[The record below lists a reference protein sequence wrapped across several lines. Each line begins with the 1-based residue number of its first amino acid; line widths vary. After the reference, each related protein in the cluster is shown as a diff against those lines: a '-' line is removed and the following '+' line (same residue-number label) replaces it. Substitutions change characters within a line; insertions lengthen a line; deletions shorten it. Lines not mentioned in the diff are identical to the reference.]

1 MTNGKK
7 RRVPRRVG
15 DVVEIT
21 LDSAGLMA
29 YAVVLAEGAFAIFDG
44 RTAPDADAAI
54 RRPPMFYV
62 AVIDGAVT
70 TGRWPVV
77 QTDVDLVPA
86 LKVPPTFMQD
96 PLNREKF
103 QVYERGMMRPASRA
117 ECLHLER
124 TAVWDPEHVEDRI
137 RDAYAGRENK
147 WLRSMKI
154 DAL

>member
-103 QVYERGMMRPASRA
+103 QVYERGMMRPPLAQNAYISNVRRFGIPNMSKTEFA
-117 ECLHLER
+117 MR
-124 TAVWDPEHVEDRI
+124 TLVARTN
-137 RDAYAGRENK
+137 GFNQ
-147 WLRSMKI
+147 
-154 DAL
+154 